1 MSFVWQHLS
10 LGLGSSGLGDL
21 TSLSPK
27 KSEISSNYLTVA
39 NSFDNFRYIGNF
51 SVSVLGLLSL
61 TFFGGN
67 TWHMSPCYQIG
78 LTVVQII
85 SHSEVYDLSKEDWTC
100 SSSDTWAMPAAQADC
115 AAMLK
120 ITASAALS
128 FLGYLRFK
136 KPGVFSSCHSEKL
149 TVLASQKHLLI
160 RAAWKFV
167 PHSFSPN
174 WAKAFLGNRATTFGV

>member
-61 TFFGGN
+61 TFFWGKYMTHVTMLSN
-67 TWHMSPCYQIG
+67 R
-78 LTVVQII
+78 
-85 SHSEVYDLSKEDWTC
+85 SHSG
-100 SSSDTWAMPAAQADC
+100 ADYF
-115 AAMLK
+115 A
-120 ITASAALS
+120 
-128 FLGYLRFK
+128 
-136 KPGVFSSCHSEKL
+136 
-149 TVLASQKHLLI
+149 
-160 RAAWKFV
+160 
-167 PHSFSPN
+167 
-174 WAKAFLGNRATTFGV
+174 